1 MYKELE
7 IDNLDLIEV
16 DSVSSFISA
25 IKNLRESQNGTSTEL
40 YFRGQEVE
48 FWDIEPSIF
57 RNDMLSIEHKLMQIP
72 LQKIPMEFK
81 GFDSLFDVMT
91 KYQHYGMCTRLLDLT
106 TNPLVALYF
115 ACKIHGTEKYE
126 TEDDSVEQEPYGVV
140 YYTNNYYPSQSTD
153 KEVKIVTALAS
164 YDLSKENTIGTVL
177 DKLRMDNL
185 INDETKVRW
194 LKKEYVIEFIK
205 IIQRNYMV
213 VPTYTNERLQRQ
225 NGVFLLASMF
235 SVNIGASVKDG
246 VITKSKNNLRDEF
259 DSKYFYI
266 KGENKDS
273 ILKELDMYN
282 INEATL
288 FPELEHQLNYIR
300 YANTDFTQTV
310 TEFSKYEDNHI
321 VMKPDVY
328 IDDNELNK
336 YIINV
341 LEEKL
346 YGIVEKDDLEK
357 IKSLIE
363 SNFDIDWYKRISS
376 GSRIKNVIT
385 GYFFVKDRNKE
396 ESKSKANK
404 IMAILNEGVMEFIAS
419 NYKGGE

>member
-7 IDNLDLIEV
+7 TDNLIEI
-16 DSVSSFISA
+16 DSVSSFIKA
-25 IKNLRESQNGTSTEL
+25 IKELRESADGTSTEL

-115 ACKIHGTEKYE
+115 ACKIHGQEKYE
-126 TEDDSVEQEPYGVV
+126 TEDDPVEQEPYGVV
-140 YYTNNYYPSQSTD
+140 YYTNNYYPSQSVD
-153 KEVKIVTALAS
+153 KEIKIVTALAS

-185 INDETKVRW
+185 INEETKARW
-194 LKKEYVIEFIK
+194 LKKEYVGEFIK

-235 SVNIGASVKDG
+235 SVNIGANVKDG

-259 DSKYFYI
+259 ASKYFYI
-266 KGENKDS
+266 KGENKES
-273 ILKELDMYN
+273 ILKELDLYN

-300 YANTDFTQTV
+300 YANADFTQSV
-310 TEFSKYEDNHI
+310 TEFSKYEDNH
-321 VMKPDVY
+321 VVTKSDVY
-328 IDDNELNK
+328 IDDGELNQ
-336 YIINV
+336 YVIDV
-341 LEEKL
+341 LEMKL
-346 YGIVEKDDLEK
+346 CGIVDKED
-357 IKSLIE
+357 IKEIKRLIE
-363 SNFDIDWYKRISS
+363 SIFDVDWYKRSSS
-376 GSRIKNVIT
+376 GSRIKNSIT
-385 GYFFVKDRNKE
+385 GYYFVKNKNRE
-396 ESKSKANK
+396 ESKSKANE
-404 IMAILNEGVMEFIAS
+404 IMAVLNDEVKAFIAAK
-419 NYKGGE
+419 YKGGE

>member
-7 IDNLDLIEV
+7 TDNLIEI
-16 DSVSSFISA
+16 DSVSSFIKA
-25 IKNLRESQNGTSTEL
+25 IKELRESADGTSTEL

-115 ACKIHGTEKYE
+115 ACKIHGQEKYE
-126 TEDDSVEQEPYGVV
+126 TEDDPVEQEPYGVV
-140 YYTNNYYPSQSTD
+140 YYTNNYYPSQSVD

-185 INDETKVRW
+185 INEETKARW
-194 LKKEYVIEFIK
+194 LKKEYVGEFIK

-235 SVNIGASVKDG
+235 SVNIGANVKDG

-259 DSKYFYI
+259 ASKYFYI
-266 KGENKDS
+266 KGENKES
-273 ILKELDMYN
+273 ILKELDLYN

-300 YANTDFTQTV
+300 YANADFTQSV
-310 TEFSKYEDNHI
+310 TEFSKYEDNH
-321 VMKPDVY
+321 VVTKSDVY
-328 IDDNELNK
+328 IDDSELNQ
-336 YIINV
+336 YVIDV
-341 LEEKL
+341 LEMKL
-346 YGIVEKDDLEK
+346 CGIVDKED
-357 IKSLIE
+357 IKEIKRLIE
-363 SNFDIDWYKRISS
+363 LNFDVDWYKRSSS
-376 GSRIKNVIT
+376 GSRIKNSIT
-385 GYFFVKDRNKE
+385 GYYFVKNKNRE
-396 ESKSKANK
+396 ESKSKANE
-404 IMAILNEGVMEFIAS
+404 IMAVLNDEVKAFIAAK
-419 NYKGGE
+419 YKGGE

>member
-1 MYKELE
+1 MGEWKSCTLSSLGTIVGGATPSTKKPENYEGGTIPWITPK
-7 IDNLDLIEV
+7 DLSGFAGRYISHGERNITEKGLNSCSAQMMPKHSVLFSSRAPIGYVAISNCEV
-16 DSVSSFISA
+16 CTSSFIKA
-25 IKNLRESQNGTSTEL
+25 IKELRESADGTSTEL

-115 ACKIHGTEKYE
+115 ACKIHGQEKYE
-126 TEDDSVEQEPYGVV
+126 TEDDPVEQEPYGVV
-140 YYTNNYYPSQSTD
+140 YYTNNYYPSQSVD

-185 INDETKVRW
+185 INEETKARW
-194 LKKEYVIEFIK
+194 LKKEYVGEFIK

-235 SVNIGASVKDG
+235 SVNIGANVKDG

-259 DSKYFYI
+259 ASKYFYI
-266 KGENKDS
+266 KGENKES
-273 ILKELDMYN
+273 ILKELDLYN

-300 YANTDFTQTV
+300 YANADFTQSV
-310 TEFSKYEDNHI
+310 TEFSKYEDNH
-321 VMKPDVY
+321 VVTKSDVY
-328 IDDNELNK
+328 IDDGELNQ
-336 YIINV
+336 YV
-341 LEEKL
+341 
-346 YGIVEKDDLEK
+346 
-357 IKSLIE
+357 
-363 SNFDIDWYKRISS
+363 ID
-376 GSRIKNVIT
+376 V
-385 GYFFVKDRNKE
+385 FHV
-396 ESKSKANK
+396 
-404 IMAILNEGVMEFIAS
+404 
-419 NYKGGE
+419 

>member
-7 IDNLDLIEV
+7 TDNLIEI
-16 DSVSSFISA
+16 DSVSSFIEA
-25 IKNLRESQNGTSTEL
+25 IKELRESADGTSTGL

-115 ACKIHGTEKYE
+115 ACKIHGQEEYEFEKK
-126 TEDDSVEQEPYGVV
+126 SVKKEPYGVV
-140 YYTNNYYPSQSTD
+140 YYTRNYYPSQPTD
-153 KEVKIVTALAS
+153 KAVKIVTALAR
-164 YDLSKENTIGTVL
+164 YDLSKENTIGMVL
-177 DKLRMDNL
+177 DKLKMDNL
-185 INDETKVRW
+185 IDDATKDSW
-194 LKKEYVIEFIK
+194 LKKEYVGEFIK
-205 IIQRNYMV
+205 IIQKNYMV

-235 SVNIGASVKDG
+235 SVSIGTSVKDS
-246 VITKSKNNLRDEF
+246 VITKSKNNLREEF
-259 DSKYFYI
+259 DSRHFYI

-273 ILKELDMYN
+273 ILKELDLYN

-300 YANTDFTQTV
+300 YANADFTQSV
-310 TEFSKYEDNHI
+310 TEFSRYEDDN
-321 VMKPDVY
+321 VVTNLSVCVNN
-328 IDDNELNK
+328 NELDK
-336 YIINV
+336 YIIDELKTKLCNV
-341 LEEKL
+341 VE
-346 YGIVEKDDLEK
+346 IVDIQE
-357 IKSLIE
+357 IRRLIE
-363 SNFDIDWYKRISS
+363 SNFVIDWYKRDNIKSK
-376 GSRIKNVIT
+376 IKNSIT
-385 GYFFVKDRNKE
+385 EYYFDKNKNRE
-396 ESKSKANK
+396 EAKSKANG
-404 IMAILNEGVMEFIAS
+404 IMAVLNDEVKAFIES
-419 NYKGGE
+419 KQQSGE

>member
-7 IDNLDLIEV
+7 TDNLIEI
-16 DSVSSFISA
+16 DSVSSFIKA
-25 IKNLRESQNGTSTEL
+25 IKELRESADGTSTEL

-72 LQKIPMEFK
+72 LQKIPLEFK

-115 ACKIHGTEKYE
+115 ACKIHGQEKYE
-126 TEDDSVEQEPYGVV
+126 MEDETVEQEPYGVV

-164 YDLSKENTIGTVL
+164 YDLNKENTIGRVL
-177 DKLRMDNL
+177 DKLRIDNR
-185 INDETKVRW
+185 IDDETKARW
-194 LKKEYVIEFIK
+194 LKKEYVGEFIK

-273 ILKELDMYN
+273 ILKELDLYN

-300 YANTDFTQTV
+300 YANADFTQSV
-310 TEFSKYEDNHI
+310 TEFSKYDNNHI
-321 VMKPDVY
+321 ITKSDVY

-336 YIINV
+336 YIIDV
-341 LEEKL
+341 FEERL
-346 YGIVEKDDLEK
+346 SDIVEKED
-357 IKSLIE
+357 IKEIKHLIE
-363 SNFDIDWYKRISS
+363 SNFDVDWYKRTSS
-376 GSRIKNVIT
+376 GSRIKNAIT
-385 GYFFVKDRNKE
+385 GYFFVKNRNKE
-396 ESKSKANK
+396 ESKSKANE
-404 IMAILNEGVMEFIAS
+404 IIAVLNDEVKAFIAS
-419 NYKGGE
+419 KHKGGE

>member
-7 IDNLDLIEV
+7 TDNLIEI
-16 DSVSSFISA
+16 DSVSSFIKA
-25 IKNLRESQNGTSTEL
+25 IKELRESADGTSTEL

-115 ACKIHGTEKYE
+115 ACKIHGQEEYE
-126 TEDDSVEQEPYGVV
+126 TEEAPVKQEPYGVV
-140 YYTNNYYPSQSTD
+140 YYTRNYYPSQSAD
-153 KEVKIVTALAS
+153 KDVKIVTALAS
-164 YDLSKENTIGTVL
+164 YDLSKENTIGMVL
-177 DKLRMDNL
+177 DKLKMDNL
-185 INDETKVRW
+185 IDDETKACW
-194 LKKEYVIEFIK
+194 LKKEYVGEFIK

-235 SVNIGASVKDG
+235 SVSIGTSAKDG

-259 DSKYFYI
+259 DSQYFYI

-273 ILKELDMYN
+273 ILKELDLYN

-300 YANTDFTQTV
+300 YANADFTQSV
-310 TEFSKYEDNHI
+310 TEFSKYEDDHVVTKSDI
-321 VMKPDVY
+321 Y
-328 IDDNELNK
+328 IDDNELNQ
-336 YIINV
+336 YIIDI
-341 LEEKL
+341 LETKL
-346 YGIVEKDDLEK
+346 CDIVEKDD
-357 IKSLIE
+357 IKEIKRLIE
-363 SNFDIDWYKRISS
+363 SNFDVDWYKRSSS
-376 GSRIKNVIT
+376 GSRIKNSIT
-385 GYFFVKDRNKE
+385 GYYFVKNKNRE
-396 ESKSKANK
+396 EAKSKANEV
-404 IMAILNEGVMEFIAS
+404 MAVLNDEVKAFIAS
-419 NYKGGE
+419 KHKGGE

>member
-7 IDNLDLIEV
+7 TDNLIEI
-16 DSVSSFISA
+16 DSVSSFIKA
-25 IKNLRESQNGTSTEL
+25 IKELRESADGTSTEL

-115 ACKIHGTEKYE
+115 ACKIHGQEKYE
-126 TEDDSVEQEPYGVV
+126 TEDDPVEQEPYGVV
-140 YYTNNYYPSQSTD
+140 YYTNNYYPSQSVD
-153 KEVKIVTALAS
+153 KEIKIVTALAS

-185 INDETKVRW
+185 INEETKVRW
-194 LKKEYVIEFIK
+194 LKKEYVGEFIK

-235 SVNIGASVKDG
+235 SVNIGANVKDG

-259 DSKYFYI
+259 ASKYFYI
-266 KGENKDS
+266 KGENKES
-273 ILKELDMYN
+273 ILKELDLYN

-300 YANTDFTQTV
+300 YANADFTQSV
-310 TEFSKYEDNHI
+310 TEFSKYEDNH
-321 VMKPDVY
+321 VVTKSDVY
-328 IDDNELNK
+328 IDDGELNQ
-336 YIINV
+336 YVIDV
-341 LEEKL
+341 LEMKL
-346 YGIVEKDDLEK
+346 CGIVDKED
-357 IKSLIE
+357 IKEIKRLIE
-363 SNFDIDWYKRISS
+363 LNFDVDWYKRSSS
-376 GSRIKNVIT
+376 GSRIKNSIT
-385 GYFFVKDRNKE
+385 GYYFVKNKNRE
-396 ESKSKANK
+396 ESKSKANE
-404 IMAILNEGVMEFIAS
+404 IMAVLNDEVKAFIAAK
-419 NYKGGE
+419 YKGGE

>member
-7 IDNLDLIEV
+7 TDNLIEI
-16 DSVSSFISA
+16 DSVSSFIKA
-25 IKNLRESQNGTSTEL
+25 IKELRESADGTSTEL

-57 RNDMLSIEHKLMQIP
+57 RNDMLSIEYKLMQIP

-81 GFDSLFDVMT
+81 GFDSLFDIMT

-115 ACKIHGTEKYE
+115 ACKIHGKEKYE
-126 TEDDSVEQEPYGVV
+126 TEDDPIEQEPYGVV
-140 YYTNNYYPSQSTD
+140 YYTRNYYPSQSAD

-177 DKLRMDNL
+177 DKLGMDNL
-185 INDETKVRW
+185 IDDEIKTRW
-194 LKKEYVIEFIK
+194 LRKEYVGEFIK

-225 NGVFLLASMF
+225 NGIFLLASMF

-259 DSKYFYI
+259 DPQYFYI

-273 ILKELDMYN
+273 ILKELDLYN

-300 YANTDFTQTV
+300 RANADFTQSV
-310 TEFSKYEDNHI
+310 TEFSKYEDNYI
-321 VMKPDVY
+321 VTKPDVY

-336 YIINV
+336 YVINA

-346 YGIVEKDDLEK
+346 CDVVEKEDINK
-357 IKSLIE
+357 ISHLIK
-363 SNFDIDWYKRISS
+363 SNFDVDWYKRTSS
-376 GSRIKNVIT
+376 GSRIKNAIT
-385 GYFFVKDRNKE
+385 GYFFVKNRNKE
-396 ESKSKANK
+396 ESKNKANE
-404 IMAILNEGVMEFIAS
+404 IMVVLNDEVKKFIAL
-419 NYKGGE
+419 KHEGGE